1 MKKKLFSI
9 IALALCALMT
19 VSCSGN
25 ADFKDTYVIGDTDAA
40 TVDSTAEADTTD
52 TPEFKGAE
60 IKIATLNGPTTI
72 GVLGLLKGD
81 AAKDSKNTYTYD
93 QIYAGADA
101 FAPQLLKGEIQA
113 AIIPCNAAATLAKNS
128 GGKLQIAAVNNLG
141 VLYIL
146 EKGHSIKTVDDL
158 KGKTIV
164 STGAGTTPQYS
175 LEYVLSKNGLKV
187 GTDLTVE
194 YKSEATEVLAAL
206 KQGKADIAM
215 LPQPAATNAQKAVEG
230 LRVALDLNAEWEKV
244 DDKAALVTGV
254 LVVNT
259 KFAEENPDAVKI
271 LLEDYKKSCDMVS
284 TDLDKIAEYL
294 VEFKIGN
301 ITNVEIAKTAIPKCN
316 IKYMDGEEMKAAVSG
331 YLAILFDS
339 NPASVGGEIPTD
351 TLYYI
356 AK

>member
-1 MKKKLFSI
+1 M
-9 IALALCALMT
+9 
-19 VSCSGN
+19 
-25 ADFKDTYVIGDTDAA
+25 
-40 TVDSTAEADTTD
+40 
-52 TPEFKGAE
+52 
-60 IKIATLNGPTTI
+60 
-72 GVLGLLKGD
+72 
-81 AAKDSKNTYTYD
+81 
-93 QIYAGADA
+93 
-101 FAPQLLKGEIQA
+101 
-113 AIIPCNAAATLAKNS
+113 
-128 GGKLQIAAVNNLG
+128 
-141 VLYIL
+141 LYIL
-146 EKGHSIKTVDDL
+146 EKGDSIKTVADL

-215 LPQPAATNAQKAVEG
+215 LPQPAATNAQNAVEG

-284 TDLDKIAEYL
+284 TDLDKIAGYL

-301 ITNVEIAKTAIPKCN
+301 ITNIDVAKTAIPKCN

-339 NPASVGGEIPTD
+339 NPASVGGEIPAD
-351 TLYYI
+351 TLYYV

>member
-1 MKKKLFSI
+1 MKKKLFGF
-9 IALALCALMT
+9 IALALCMLMV
-19 VSCSGN
+19 VSCGSV
-25 ADFKDTYVIGDTDAA
+25 AKDTTTDTTTD
-40 TVDSTAEADTTD
+40 TTADTTSD
-52 TPEFKGAE
+52 ATEPKGAE
-60 IKIATLNGPTTI
+60 IRLATLNGPTTI
-72 GVLGLLKGD
+72 GVLGLMGGD
-81 AAKDSKNTYTYD
+81 AAEGSKNTYKFD
-93 QIYAGADA
+93 EIYAGADA
-101 FAPQLLKGEIQA
+101 FAPKLLKGEIQA

-128 GGKLQIAAVNNLG
+128 AGKIQIAAVNNLG

-146 EKGHSIKTVDDL
+146 EKGDSIKSISDL
-158 KGKTIV
+158 KGKTVV

-244 DDKAALVTGV
+244 EKNAALVTGV

-271 LLEDYKKSCDMVS
+271 LLSDYKKSCDMVS
-284 TDLDKIAEYL
+284 SDLDKIAQYL
-294 VEFKIGN
+294 VNYKIGN

-331 YLAILFDS
+331 YLEILYNS
-339 NPASVGGEIPTD
+339 NPASVGGEKPAD

>member
-1 MKKKLFSI
+1 MKKKLLTI
-9 IALALCALMT
+9 VCLMLCVLLMA
-19 VSCSGN
+19 SCAGN
-25 ADFKDTYVIGDTDAA
+25 
-40 TVDSTAEADTTD
+40 SAETTADTTAPNGND
-52 TPEFKGAE
+52 ATATE

-81 AAKDSKNTYTYD
+81 ASEGSTNTYKYD
-93 QIYAGADA
+93 EIYATADA

-128 GGKLQIAAVNNLG
+128 GGKIQIAAVNNLG

-146 EKGHSIKTVDDL
+146 EKGESIQSIGDL
-158 KGKTIV
+158 RGKTIV

-175 LEYVLSKNGLKV
+175 LEYVLEQNGLKV

-215 LPQPAATNAQKAVEG
+215 LPQPAATNATKAVEG
-230 LRVALDLNAEWEKV
+230 LRVALDLNAEWEKM
-244 DDKAALVTGV
+244 DTDASLVTGV

-259 KFAEENPDAVKI
+259 KFAEENPAAVKQ
-271 LLEDYKKSCDMVS
+271 LLADYKKSCDMVS
-284 TDLDKIAEYL
+284 SDLDKIAEYL

-316 IKYMDGEEMKAAVSG
+316 IKYIDGEEMKAAVGG

-339 NPASVGGEIPTD
+339 NPASIGGALPAD
-351 TLYYI
+351 SLYYI

>member
-1 MKKKLFSI
+1 MKKLLAIISLMLCVLFV
-9 IALALCALMT
+9 A
-19 VSCSGN
+19 SCSGEP
-25 ADFKDTYVIGDTDAA
+25 KDTASAPEPSDQK
-40 TVDSTAEADTTD
+40 TT
-52 TPEFKGAE
+52 E
-60 IKIATLNGPTTI
+60 IKIATLNGPTTVA
-72 GVLGLLKGD
+72 VLGLLKGD
-81 AAKDSKNTYTYD
+81 ASVDSANTYTYD
-93 QIYAGADA
+93 QIYAAASDFSA
-101 FAPQLLKGEIQA
+101 QLLKGEIQA

-128 GGKLQIAAVNNLG
+128 GGKIQIAAVNNLG

-146 EKGHSIKTVDDL
+146 EKGESINSVADL

-175 LEYVLSKNGLKV
+175 LEYVLEKNGLKA
-187 GTDLTVE
+187 GTDVTVE

-230 LRVALDLNAEWEKV
+230 LRVALDLNAEWGKV
-244 DDKAALVTGV
+244 EDEAALVTGV

-259 KFAEENPDAVKI
+259 KFAEENPDAVNT
-271 LLEDYKKSCDMVS
+271 LLADYKKSCEMVS

-301 ITNVEIAKTAIPKCN
+301 ITNVELAKTAIPKCN
-316 IKYMDGEEMKAAVSG
+316 IKYIDGEDMKAAVGG
-331 YLAILFDS
+331 YLEILYNS
-339 NPASVGGEIPTD
+339 NPASIGGEQPGE

-356 AK
+356 ATK

>member
-1 MKKKLFSI
+1 MKKKLFAI
-9 IALALCALMT
+9 ISLMLCALMV
-19 VSCSGN
+19 VSCGAAPKDTTADTN
-25 ADFKDTYVIGDTDAA
+25 ADTTADT
-40 TVDSTAEADTTD
+40 SADTTD
-52 TPEFKGAE
+52 TTELKGAE

-81 AAKDSKNTYTYD
+81 ASAGSANTYKYD

-101 FAPQLLKGEIQA
+101 FAPMLLKGEIQA

-146 EKGHSIKTVDDL
+146 EKGDSIKTIADL
-158 KGKTIV
+158 RGKTIV

-187 GTDLTVE
+187 GTDVTVE

-206 KQGKADIAM
+206 KKGQADIAM

-230 LRVALDLNAEWEKV
+230 LRVALDLNAEWEKIE
-244 DDKAALVTGV
+244 DKAALVTGV

-271 LLEDYKKSCDMVS
+271 LLQDYKKSCDMVT
-284 TDLDKIAEYL
+284 TDLDKIAGYL

-301 ITNVEIAKTAIPKCN
+301 ITNIEIAKTAIPKCN
-316 IKYMDGEEMKAAVSG
+316 IKYVDGEAMKTAVSG
-331 YLAILFDS
+331 YLNILYNS
-339 NPASVGGEIPTD
+339 NPASVGGEMPKD

>member
-1 MKKKLFSI
+1 MKKKL
-9 IALALCALMT
+9 IALFSLMLCALMV
-19 VSCSGN
+19 VSCAGTAGVTSP
-25 ADFKDTYVIGDTDAA
+25 DTA
-40 TVDSTAEADTTD
+40 ADTGEATQQQ
-52 TPEFKGAE
+52 KGAE

-72 GVLGLLKGD
+72 GVLGLLKSD
-81 AAKDSKNTYTYD
+81 AAEGSANTYKYD
-93 QIYAGADA
+93 QIYASADA
-101 FAPQLLKGEIQA
+101 FAPSLLKGDIQA

-128 GGKLQIAAVNNLG
+128 GGKIQIAAVNNLG

-146 EKGHSIKTVDDL
+146 EKGESVKTVADL
-158 KGKTIV
+158 RGKTIV

-175 LEYVLSKNGLKV
+175 LEYVLSKNGLAV
-187 GTDLTVE
+187 GKDVTVE

-244 DDKAALVTGV
+244 EDTAALVTGV

-259 KFAEENPDAVKI
+259 KFAQENPDAVKI
-271 LLEDYKKSCDMVS
+271 LLADYKKSCDMVS
-284 TDLDKIAEYL
+284 SDLDKIAGYL

-301 ITNVEIAKTAIPKCN
+301 ITNAEIAKTAIPKCN
-316 IKYMDGEEMKAAVSG
+316 IKYIDGEDMKTAVSG
-331 YLAILFDS
+331 YLSILYNS
-339 NPASVGGEIPTD
+339 NPASIGGELPGES
-351 TLYYI
+351 LYYI

>member
-1 MKKKLFSI
+1 MKKLLALI
-9 IALALCALMT
+9 CLALCALMV
-19 VSCSGN
+19 VSCG
-25 ADFKDTYVIGDTDAA
+25 AAPKDTTADT
-40 TVDSTAEADTTD
+40 TVDTTADTTD
-52 TPEFKGAE
+52 TTELKGAE

-81 AAKDSKNTYTYD
+81 ASAGSKNTYTYD

-101 FAPQLLKGEIQA
+101 FAPMLLKGEIQA

-146 EKGHSIKTVDDL
+146 EKGEGIKSIEDL
-158 KGKTIV
+158 RGKTIV

-244 DDKAALVTGV
+244 EDKAALVTGV

-271 LLEDYKKSCDMVS
+271 LLEDYKKSCDMVT
-284 TDLDKIAEYL
+284 TDLDKIAGYL
-294 VEFKIGN
+294 VELKIGN
-301 ITNVEIAKTAIPKCN
+301 ITNIEIAKTAIPKCN
-316 IKYMDGEEMKAAVSG
+316 IKYIDGEEMKAAVSG
-331 YLAILFDS
+331 YLSILYNS
-339 NPASVGGEIPTD
+339 NPASVGGEMPAD

>member
-1 MKKKLFSI
+1 MKKFLAFI
-9 IALALCALMT
+9 CLALCALMV
-19 VSCSGN
+19 VSCGTASN
-25 ADFKDTYVIGDTDAA
+25 DTASDT
-40 TVDSTAEADTTD
+40 SADTT
-52 TPEFKGAE
+52 ELKGAE

-81 AAKDSKNTYTYD
+81 ASQGSKNTYTYD

-101 FAPQLLKGEIQA
+101 FAPALLKGEIQA

-128 GGKLQIAAVNNLG
+128 EGKLQIAAVNNLG

-146 EKGHSIKTVDDL
+146 EKGDSIKSISDL
-158 KGKTIV
+158 RGKTIV
-164 STGAGTTPQYS
+164 TTGAGTTPQYS
-175 LEYVLSKNGLKV
+175 LEYVLEKNGIDP
-187 GTDLTVE
+187 GTDLTIE

-244 DDKAALVTGV
+244 DSTAALVTGV

-271 LLEDYKKSCDMVS
+271 LLADYKKSCDMVT
-284 TDLDKIAEYL
+284 TDLDKIAGYL

-316 IKYMDGEEMKAAVSG
+316 IKYIDGEAMKTAVSG
-331 YLAILFDS
+331 YLNILYNS
-339 NPASVGGEIPTD
+339 NPASVGGEMPAD